1 MKNSFLDQKIRD
13 HFQNQLEAST
23 EKFQSNLTTLLVSAI
38 NFPQNY
44 DWTPKKTDQGFRV
57 FICPVTPDNSKNYPL
72 YEDCP
77 NSAQVHVT
85 MNQAYKALNRPSDQS
100 SHNAVNK
107 GLINHYNEIIKH
119 IHQTVD
125 VVTVYTENGTQDMPF
140 NEAIINLN
148 VGLSILEGEETGQP
162 YLAVTTSFY

>member
-1 MKNSFLDQKIRD
+1 
-13 HFQNQLEAST
+13 
-23 EKFQSNLTTLLVSAI
+23 
-38 NFPQNY
+38 
-44 DWTPKKTDQGFRV
+44 
-57 FICPVTPDNSKNYPL
+57 
-72 YEDCP
+72 
-77 NSAQVHVT
+77 